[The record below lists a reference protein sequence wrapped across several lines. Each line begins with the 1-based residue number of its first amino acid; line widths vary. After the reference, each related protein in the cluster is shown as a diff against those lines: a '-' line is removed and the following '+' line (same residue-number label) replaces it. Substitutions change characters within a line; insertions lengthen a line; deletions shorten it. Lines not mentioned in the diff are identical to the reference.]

1 MLQIGTAQAPPG
13 TRAFGIIEV
22 DYTLSRMPIT
32 IPVNIING
40 TRDGPTLAIGAAV
53 HGPEIIGS
61 LGLGK
66 LLREL
71 DPAAVSG
78 QLIVIP
84 VVNTS
89 AFEFGQ
95 RETRWDGQDLN
106 RQGRG
111 RADGSI
117 SERLAYAYFENV
129 IRPADYFIDI
139 HSGGPE
145 TYFYYTIFLSDA
157 PGVEFEPGVVESSRQ
172 MAFAFGLEHIFAKTP
187 WRGTFKE
194 EAMKEGVPAI
204 AIEMAGGPDFFHNA
218 DAQIETCYRGVTNV
232 MKYLGMLEGEIVVE
246 ARQCKLWE
254 AHTEIVAG
262 AEAGFMLRQA
272 RWGDYLAAGD
282 TYAIVYHPYTGEE
295 LGRITAPNAGTVLN
309 SGTIWPPI
317 SAGRWLAVLGDLIEE
332 VPLGYKVVGDTEN
345 YVD

>member
-1 MLQIGTAQAPPG
+1 MIQVGSAQAQKG
-13 TRAFGIIEV
+13 TGAFGYIEIGH
-22 DYTLSRMPIT
+22 TLSRMPIT

-40 TRDGPTLAIGAAV
+40 AKDGPTLAIGAAV

-61 LGLGK
+61 LGLGQ

-71 DPAAVSG
+71 DPANVHG

-95 RETRWDGQDLN
+95 RETHWDGKDLN

-111 RADGSI
+111 RPDGSV
-117 SERLAYAYFENV
+117 SERLAYAYFEHV

-139 HSGGPE
+139 HSGGPD
-145 TYFYYTIFLSDA
+145 TYFYYTIYLSDA
-157 PGVEFEPGVVESSRQ
+157 PGVTFDPNVVETSRQ
-172 MAFAFGLEHIFAKTP
+172 MAFALGLEHIFAKTP

-194 EAMKEGVPAI
+194 EAMKIGVPSVT
-204 AIEMAGGPDFFHNA
+204 IEMAGGPDFFHNG
-218 DAQIETCYRGVTNV
+218 DAQIETCVRAITNV
-232 MKYLGMLEGEIVVE
+232 MKYLNMLDGEIVVE
-246 ARQCKLWE
+246 ASSCKLWE

-262 AEAGFMLRQA
+262 SEAGFMLRQA
-272 RWGDYLAAGD
+272 RWGDYLNAGD
-282 TYAIVYHPYTGEE
+282 TYAIVYHPYTGRE
-295 LGRITAPNAGTVLN
+295 LSRITAPKAGTVLN
-309 SGTIWPPI
+309 SGTVWPPI

-332 VPLGYKVVGDTEN
+332 VPLDYKVLDHTEPRT
-345 YVD
+345 

>member
-1 MLQIGTAQAPPG
+1 MQIGTAQAQKG
-13 TRAFGIIEV
+13 AHAFGHIEV
-22 DYTLSRMPIT
+22 GYTLSQIPVT

-40 TRDGPTLAIGAAV
+40 AKNGPTMAIGAAL

-71 DPAAVSG
+71 DPADLHG
-78 QLIVIP
+78 QLIIVP

-95 RETRWDGQDLN
+95 RETYWDGKDLN

-111 RADGSI
+111 RPDGSI
-117 SERLAYAYFENV
+117 SERLAYTYFEEV
-129 IRPADYFIDI
+129 ISKSDYFIDI
-139 HSGGPE
+139 HSGGPD
-145 TYFYYTIFLSDA
+145 TYFYYTIFLSEA
-157 PGVEFEPGVVESSRQ
+157 PGLSFDPTVVETSRQ

-194 EAMKEGVPAI
+194 EAMKAGIPTI
-204 AIEMAGGPDFFHNA
+204 TIEMAGGPDFFHNG
-218 DAQIETCYRGVTNV
+218 DTQIETCVRGLTNV
-232 MKYLGMLEGEIVVE
+232 MKYLGMLDGEIIVE
-246 ARQCKLWE
+246 TPQCKLWE

-262 AEAGFMLRQA
+262 TEGGFMLRQA
-272 RWGDYLAAGD
+272 HWGDYLKAGD

-295 LGRITAPNAGTVLN
+295 LSRITAPKAGTVLN
-309 SGTIWPPI
+309 SGTVWPPI
-317 SAGRWLAVLGDLIEE
+317 SAGRWLAVLGDLMEE
-332 VPLGYKVVGDTEN
+332 VPLEYKALAQTE
-345 YVD
+345 VRK